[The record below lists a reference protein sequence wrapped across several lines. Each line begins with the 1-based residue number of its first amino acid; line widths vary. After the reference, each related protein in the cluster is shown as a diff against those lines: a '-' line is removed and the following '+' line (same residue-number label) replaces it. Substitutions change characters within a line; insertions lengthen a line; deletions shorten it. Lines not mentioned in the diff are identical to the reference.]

1 MHSYNIYISLS
12 MYMHVGIHKPD
23 TYFAMNTPFSW
34 AIDQDIDRYRNYTYT
49 LKHSTIYTSSKP
61 EKSGPKPEK
70 SEKTDKFIQK
80 PENFANNNTLAH
92 INKVIHKINRTAYY
106 KKHHINT
113 TLGKSRIYNT
123 NNNTKNRVNKHI
135 VDSTTGPQASS
146 TLQQSSNTGTSFL
159 RGMRQLLSYT
169 WCTSP
174 AAQAHTGTVLEP
186 EEPTPASPSTSYT
199 HTSSRILLTHE
210 AESEKLEIGHI
221 IELPEQV
228 LHPLLYVYYIV

>member
-49 LKHSTIYTSSKP
+49 LKHSNTSPKP

-70 SEKTDKFIQK
+70 TGKFAQK
-80 PENFANNNTLAH
+80 PEIFVNNNITLEH

-113 TLGKSRIYNT
+113 TQGKSRIYNA
-123 NNNTKNRVNKHI
+123 NNNTKNLINTHI
-135 VDSTTGPQASS
+135 FNSTTGPKASS
-146 TLQQSSNTGTSFL
+146 TLQQSSNTGTSLL
-159 RGMRQLLSYT
+159 RGLRQLLSYT
-169 WCTSP
+169 WYTSP
-174 AAQAHTGTVLEP
+174 TAQAHTGTVLVP
-186 EEPTPASPSTSYT
+186 EEPTPTNSSPLPT
-199 HTSSRILLTHE
+199 HTHTNSRTLSTHE
-210 AESEKLEIGHI
+210 AEPEKIEIGHI

-228 LHPLLYVYYIV
+228 LHPLLYVY